1 MSEDEIQ
8 AAVRDGE
15 TFVLADEVRR
25 LQAALHKAYRDSQS
39 DTQKA
44 YLQGLTEMRDKAI
57 EAIRGMLP
65 PN

>member
-1 MSEDEIQ
+1 MTEDEIQ

-15 TFVLADEVRR
+15 TFLLADEVRR

-44 YLQGLTEMRDKAI
+44 YLQGVTFMRDKAI
-57 EAIRGMLP
+57 EAVRAILP
-65 PN
+65 QN